1 MMKVERLRIGI
12 IGFHCDSNSQFSL
25 EFRFLPAEMMNL
37 LETEQSFEFDGR
49 EVFFVIYKTF
59 PEL

>member
-49 EVFFVIYKTF
+49 EVFFHVYK
-59 PEL
+59 